1 MIPDVAVPTVD
12 HPSRRRFAISP
23 SAAVALAWVVI
34 ILIAGIAAPLV
45 APMDPNKQV
54 LQDTLLPPGS
64 VGRAGRHLLG
74 TDELGRDI
82 ASRLVYGIRPLLIVI
97 TLSVAIASLIGL
109 LYGLIAGTSPRPGE
123 ATMMRIADIQLS
135 IPPIVL
141 AVLLAV
147 VLAPG
152 VKSSVIAI
160 ALVTW
165 PQYARV
171 VRAETL
177 RVKTSDYLALSRV
190 AGLGP
195 LRSLRDHI
203 VPNVMNTFIV
213 LCSLNLSVAIIFESA
228 LSFLGLGVQP
238 PTPDWGNMLAE
249 GTQYLDSWWMVVMP
263 GIAISLLA
271 LAFNRLGDDL
281 RDRLDPRFGT
291 P

>member
-1 MIPDVAVPTVD
+1 MITEVAVPIAAPRERTRLSV
-12 HPSRRRFAISP
+12 
-23 SAAVALAWVVI
+23 SAAVALGFVALVVFI
-34 ILIAGIAAPLV
+34 GIFAPLV
-45 APMDPNKQV
+45 APMDPQRQV
-54 LQDTLLPPGS
+54 LQDTLLRPGAH
-64 VGRAGRHLLG
+64 GRAGRHLLG

-82 ASRLVYGIRPLLIVI
+82 ASRLIYGVRPLLVVIV
-97 TLSVAIASLIGL
+97 LSVAIAATFGL
-109 LYGLIAGTSPRPGE
+109 AYGLIAGASPRGVE
-123 ATMMRIADIQLS
+123 ATMMRVADIELS

-165 PQYARV
+165 PQYGRV

-177 RVKTSDYLALSRV
+177 RVKTSDYLALARV

-195 LRSLRDHI
+195 VRTMRYHI
-203 VPNVMNTFIV
+203 VPNVMNTFVV
-213 LCSLNLSVAIIFESA
+213 LCSLNLSVAIIFASA

-249 GTQYLDSWWMVVMP
+249 GTQYLNSWWMVVMP
-263 GIAISLLA
+263 GAAISLLA
-271 LAFNRLGDDL
+271 LAFNRLGDDV
-281 RDRLDPRFGT
+281 RDRLDPRFGA